1 MGISFLSIVM
11 ILYGIAFEV
20 VSVSSFWL
28 FGDWWVFGFI
38 LFAVGTP
45 FAIASIILG
54 FGLWKGKNSARN
66 TTIVLI
72 YIEIFLVVAGMI
84 GMQTVTPFPFSL
96 QIFGIYSLIPLLYI
110 IGKDAIGLY
119 YLSRPNVKSY
129 FGQVKK
135 QTGDG

>member
-1 MGISFLSIVM
+1 M
-11 ILYGIAFEV
+11 
-20 VSVSSFWL
+20 
-28 FGDWWVFGFI
+28 FGFI

-66 TTIVLI
+66 ITIILI
-72 YIEIFLVVAGMI
+72 CIEIFLVVVGMI
-84 GMQTVTPFPFSL
+84 GMQTITPFPFSL
-96 QIFGIYSLIPLLYI
+96 QLFGIYSLIPLLYMM
-110 IGKDAIGLY
+110 GKDAIGLY

-135 QTGDG
+135 QKGDE

>member
-1 MGISFLSIVM
+1 M
-11 ILYGIAFEV
+11 ILYGIVFEV

-28 FGDWWVFGFI
+28 FGDWRVLGFI

-66 TTIVLI
+66 ITIILI
-72 YIEIFLVVAGMI
+72 YIEIFLVVVGMI
-84 GMQTVTPFPFSL
+84 GMQTVTPFLFSL
-96 QIFGIYSLIPLLYI
+96 QLFGVYSFIPPLYI

-135 QTGDG
+135 QTGYE